1 MSLDLRARIVRSLG
15 GARENPRAA
24 ALAVGATLAVVA
36 LGVGG
41 YLSGSGRFSADRAK
55 AERDEAT
62 YRAALVEIRDERTRR
77 GKLDAQLQS
86 FVDRTLGGTA
96 ETCDAQL
103 RSRLNRL
110 GEEVGL
116 RDLRVTT
123 GSAASRTSPAKAEF
137 GRSSRDRALRDEV
150 DFIEL
155 DATIGGEGSLEQVL
169 RLVHRIE
176 VEPWIKRIDA
186 VKLDSVGEGERV
198 KLSIKLTTLF
208 LPGLDR
214 KVELRV
220 ADSELA
226 GFARLASL
234 VDGNPF
240 RVPKPPKTTAVAA
253 VDPPSTPPPV
263 APVTD
268 PEATPAPATGFPYDQ
283 WLLTG
288 LVSGPTGQEAW
299 LRNSSDNRSAILQP
313 GESMGGITFLGFSAD
328 IADFVAGESR
338 FRVQVGSS
346 LGSRLP
352 PA

>member
-1 MSLDLRARIVRSLG
+1 MSLDVRARLARMVRD
-15 GARENPRAA
+15 ARENPRGA
-24 ALAVGATLAVVA
+24 ALALGAALVVAA

-41 YLSGSGRFSADRAK
+41 YVSGSGRFSAERAK
-55 AERDEAT
+55 AIRDEST

-77 GKLDAQLQS
+77 GKLDAQLRS

-137 GRSSRDRALRDEV
+137 GRSGRDRALRDEV

-155 DATIGGEGSLEQVL
+155 DASIGGEGSLEQVL

-186 VKLDSVGEGERV
+186 VKFDAVGEGERV
-198 KLSIKLTTLF
+198 KLSLRLTTLF

-214 KVELRV
+214 NVELKV
-220 ADSELA
+220 ADSDLA

-234 VDGNPF
+234 VDANPF
-240 RVPKPPKTTAVAA
+240 RVPKPPTATAVAPVA
-253 VDPPSTPPPV
+253 PPSIPPV
-263 APVTD
+263 AAVTD
-268 PEATPAPATGFPYDQ
+268 PPATEAPPTGFPYDQ

-299 LRNSSDNRSAILQP
+299 LRNSSDNRSATLLP
-313 GESMGGITFLGFSAD
+313 GQSMGGITFLGFTAD
-328 IADFVAGESR
+328 IAEFVAGESK
-338 FRVQVGSS
+338 FRVQVGTS

>member
-1 MSLDLRARIVRSLG
+1 MSLDVRAKL
-15 GARENPRAA
+15 ARMARDAHENPRGAALALGA
-24 ALAVGATLAVVA
+24 ALAVAA

-41 YLSGSGRFSADRAK
+41 YVSGSGRFSADRAK
-55 AERDEAT
+55 AIKDEST
-62 YRAALVEIRDERTRR
+62 YRAALVEIRDERARR

-137 GRSSRDRALRDEV
+137 GRSGRDRALRDEV

-155 DATIGGEGSLEQVL
+155 DASIGGEGSLEQVL

-176 VEPWIKRIDA
+176 VEPWIKRIDG
-186 VKLDSVGEGERV
+186 VKLDAVGEGERV
-198 KLSIKLTTLF
+198 KLSLRLTTLF

-214 KVELRV
+214 KLELKV

-226 GFARLASL
+226 GFARVASL
-234 VDGNPF
+234 VDANPF
-240 RVPKPPKTTAVAA
+240 RVPKPPAVTAVAA
-253 VDPPSTPPPV
+253 VDPPSNPPTV

-268 PEATPAPATGFPYDQ
+268 PAATEAPPTGFPYDQ

-313 GESMGGITFLGFSAD
+313 GQSMGGITFLGFTAD
-328 IADFVAGESR
+328 IADFVAGESK
-338 FRVQVGSS
+338 FRVQVGTS